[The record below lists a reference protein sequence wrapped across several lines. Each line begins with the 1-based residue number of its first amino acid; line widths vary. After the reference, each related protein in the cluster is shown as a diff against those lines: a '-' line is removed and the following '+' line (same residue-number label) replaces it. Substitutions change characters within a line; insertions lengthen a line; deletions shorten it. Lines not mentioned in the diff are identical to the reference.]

1 MWQFLL
7 SGLRVGIRGRSF
19 HAVFLLGFALIG
31 VAYLSGSFSPRQPR
45 TVALDVG
52 LSGIR
57 LTLVMLSLFWVQE
70 LLTRE
75 IDRRI
80 ILFSFTY
87 PVSRA
92 EFVLGRFGAVIL
104 LVGLATVVLGLALT
118 IAVILA
124 GGGYAQEFPVSLGLP
139 FWLTLTGFVLDVT
152 VVAAVGFCVAAFS
165 TVAMMPLAVGFAF
178 AVAGKALGATLEY
191 LNSGADGDTALIAS
205 LGRYVEMIRWLIPD
219 LSRLDWREWPMY
231 GVVPAATEMAW
242 AGVMSLA
249 YTAILTLFA
258 INILRRREF
267 S

>member
-7 SGLRVGIRGRSF
+7 SGLRVGVRGRSF

-31 VAYLSGSFSPRQPR
+31 VAYLSGSFSPRQPS

-57 LTLVMLSLFWVQE
+57 VTLVMLSLFWVQE
-70 LLTRE
+70 LLARE

-87 PVSRA
+87 PISRA
-92 EFVLGRFGAVIL
+92 EFVLGRIGAVIL
-104 LVGLATVVLGLALT
+104 LVGLATIVFGLALT
-118 IAVILA
+118 VAVILA
-124 GGGYAQEFPVSLGLP
+124 GAGYAQGFPVSLGLP
-139 FWLTLTGFVLDVT
+139 FWLTLVGFVLDAT

-165 TVAMMPLAVGFAF
+165 TVAMMPLVIGFCF
-178 AVAGKALGATLEY
+178 AIAGKALGATLEY
-191 LNSGADGDTALIAS
+191 LNSGADGDAALILSVGGYIEA
-205 LGRYVEMIRWLIPD
+205 IRWLIPD

-231 GVVPAATEMAW
+231 GAMPAINEIAW
-242 AGVMSLA
+242 ASAMALA
-249 YTAILTLFA
+249 YAAILTLLA
-258 INILRRREF
+258 INILGRREF